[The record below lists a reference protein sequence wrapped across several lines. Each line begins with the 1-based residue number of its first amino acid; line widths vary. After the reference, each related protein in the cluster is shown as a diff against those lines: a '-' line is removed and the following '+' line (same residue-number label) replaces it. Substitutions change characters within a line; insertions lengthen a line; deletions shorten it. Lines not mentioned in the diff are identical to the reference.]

1 MTDPNSASA
10 WDTIYLTE
18 GGIATWRTYP
28 KAFAAVRQIT
38 AICKCGHK
46 KEKHLECEDD
56 NGFHC
61 MECWTKPN
69 GCMDYTSFP
78 QSVLEFGCG
87 VGILAKLLSDD
98 GHFVTGVDISP
109 FAIKTMAREFGI
121 AGQIWDMRDLPTMFA
136 TGEFDW
142 VVATEFL
149 EHFTEFDANR
159 IVKEAARVGKRAI
172 FIVPNNTL
180 PPHECKEHLNTFT
193 PYSLTLLLLKHYKHV
208 KLAAFDDIFEIDP
221 SIYLNGVIALR
232 SLLAEC
238 SNLED

>member
-1 MTDPNSASA
+1 MTDHNSADA
-10 WDTIYLTE
+10 WDNIYLAE

-28 KAFAAVRQIT
+28 KAFAAVQTILKRGGYPI
-38 AICKCGHK
+38 
-46 KEKHLECEDD
+46 
-56 NGFHC
+56 
-61 MECWTKPN
+61 
-69 GCMDYTSFP
+69 
-78 QSVLEFGCG
+78 SVLEFGCG

-109 FAIKTMAREFGI
+109 FAIQTMKHEFGI
-121 AGQIWDMRDLPTMFA
+121 DGIVHDMRDLPTDFA

-180 PPHECKEHLNTFT
+180 PPAQCKEHNNIFT
-193 PYSLTLLLLKHYKHV
+193 AQSLAIMLLKHYKHV
-208 KLAAFDDIFEIDP
+208 KLAAFDDIFDCDP
-221 SIYLNGVIALR
+221 AVYLTGTIALR

-238 SNLED
+238 SNLEETP